1 MNNFPMLKKEHNK
14 FLKEL
19 KSELE
24 DTHNKA
30 QKYRTETEMRY
41 SVLNDGRFPT
51 KASKYWQ
58 AVREQNVFYTNL
70 RLEAYQ
76 YRKLL
81 VEIKKLERS
90 IAKETDELELEL
102 LQIELEEK
110 MWDKEERERMGADR
124 VREIEHWSRIKKELD
139 DGTFDT
145 QNVNTHQKE
154 SLKLQLQERAKNL
167 TPGSS
172 QGEMINVIGPLK
184 TIDDADP
191 SILSNIT
198 KVKMYKFIT
207 PTLNSALKY
216 TISYN
221 NAIYNPHSGH
231 ASTMGGVVSSSGFK
245 INDDSSTNEHFLD
258 DDGEGSVFV
267 KFTGIVEDEEK

>member
-1 MNNFPMLKKEHNK
+1 MLKKEHNK

-19 KSELE
+19 KAELQ
-24 DTHNKA
+24 DTHSKV
-30 QKYRTETEMRY
+30 QIYRTETEMRY

-58 AVREQNVFYTNL
+58 CVREQNVFYTNL
-70 RLEAYQ
+70 RVEAYE

-90 IAKETDELELEL
+90 IENETDELELEL
-102 LQIELEEK
+102 LEIELEQK
-110 MWDKEERERMGADR
+110 MWDKEERERHGADR

-139 DGTFDT
+139 DGSFDT
-145 QNVNTHQKE
+145 QNVDAHQKE

-184 TIDDADP
+184 TIDEDFKKQIEVQEKA
-191 SILSNIT
+191 
-198 KVKMYKFIT
+198 M
-207 PTLNSALKY
+207 LNGK
-216 TISYN
+216 N
-221 NAIYNPHSGH
+221 HS
-231 ASTMGGVVSSSGFK
+231 
-245 INDDSSTNEHFLD
+245 
-258 DDGEGSVFV
+258 
-267 KFTGIVEDEEK
+267 

>member
-1 MNNFPMLKKEHNK
+1 MLKKEDNK

-19 KSELE
+19 KAELE

-70 RLEAYQ
+70 RMEAYQ

-81 VEIKKLERS
+81 VEIKKLERN
-90 IAKETDELELEL
+90 IENEKDELELEL
-102 LQIELEEK
+102 LEIELEEK
-110 MWDKEERERMGADR
+110 LWDKSERERMGADR

-139 DGTFDT
+139 DGSFDT
-145 QNVNTHQKE
+145 QNVDTHQKE

-184 TIDDADP
+184 TIDDDFAKQ
-191 SILSNIT
+191 LEQQE
-198 KVKMYKFIT
+198 KAM
-207 PTLNSALKY
+207 LNGK
-216 TISYN
+216 N
-221 NAIYNPHSGH
+221 HS
-231 ASTMGGVVSSSGFK
+231 
-245 INDDSSTNEHFLD
+245 
-258 DDGEGSVFV
+258 
-267 KFTGIVEDEEK
+267 

>member
-1 MNNFPMLKKEHNK
+1 MLKKEDNK

-19 KSELE
+19 KVELE

-30 QKYRTETEMRY
+30 QLYRTETEMRY

-70 RLEAYQ
+70 RMEAYQ

-81 VEIKKLERS
+81 VEIKKLERN
-90 IAKETDELELEL
+90 IENEKDDLELEL
-102 LQIELEEK
+102 LEIELEEK
-110 MWDKEERERMGADR
+110 LWDKDERERMGADR

-145 QNVNTHQKE
+145 QNVDTHQKE

-184 TIDDADP
+184 TIDDDFKKQIEAQE
-191 SILSNIT
+191 
-198 KVKMYKFIT
+198 KAM
-207 PTLNSALKY
+207 LNGK
-216 TISYN
+216 N
-221 NAIYNPHSGH
+221 HS
-231 ASTMGGVVSSSGFK
+231 
-245 INDDSSTNEHFLD
+245 
-258 DDGEGSVFV
+258 
-267 KFTGIVEDEEK
+267 

>member
-1 MNNFPMLKKEHNK
+1 MLKKEHNK

-19 KSELE
+19 KTELE

-30 QKYRTETEMRY
+30 QLYRTETEMRY

-70 RLEAYQ
+70 RTEAYQ

-110 MWDKEERERMGADR
+110 LWDKDERERMGTDR

-145 QNVNTHQKE
+145 QNVDTHQKE

-172 QGEMINVIGPLK
+172 QGEMINVLGPLK
-184 TIDDADP
+184 TIDEDFKKQIEAQE
-191 SILSNIT
+191 
-198 KVKMYKFIT
+198 KAM
-207 PTLNSALKY
+207 LNGK
-216 TISYN
+216 N
-221 NAIYNPHSGH
+221 NS
-231 ASTMGGVVSSSGFK
+231 
-245 INDDSSTNEHFLD
+245 
-258 DDGEGSVFV
+258 
-267 KFTGIVEDEEK
+267 

>member
-1 MNNFPMLKKEHNK
+1 MLKKEHNK
-14 FLKEL
+14 FLQEL
-19 KSELE
+19 KTELE

-30 QKYRTETEMRY
+30 QLYRTETEMRY

-58 AVREQNVFYTNL
+58 AVREQNIFYTNL

-110 MWDKEERERMGADR
+110 LWDKDERERMGADR

-184 TIDDADP
+184 TIDEDFKKQIEAQE
-191 SILSNIT
+191 
-198 KVKMYKFIT
+198 KAM
-207 PTLNSALKY
+207 LNGKNYS
-216 TISYN
+216 
-221 NAIYNPHSGH
+221 
-231 ASTMGGVVSSSGFK
+231 
-245 INDDSSTNEHFLD
+245 
-258 DDGEGSVFV
+258 
-267 KFTGIVEDEEK
+267 

>member
-1 MNNFPMLKKEHNK
+1 MNNFPMLKKEDNK

-19 KSELE
+19 KAELE

-90 IAKETDELELEL
+90 IENEKDDLELEL
-102 LQIELEEK
+102 LEIELEEK
-110 MWDKEERERMGADR
+110 MWDKEERERNGADR

-145 QNVNTHQKE
+145 QNVDAHQKE

-172 QGEMINVIGPLK
+172 QGEMINVLGPLK
-184 TIDDADP
+184 TIDEDFKKQIEAQE
-191 SILSNIT
+191 
-198 KVKMYKFIT
+198 KAM
-207 PTLNSALKY
+207 LNGK
-216 TISYN
+216 N
-221 NAIYNPHSGH
+221 HS
-231 ASTMGGVVSSSGFK
+231 
-245 INDDSSTNEHFLD
+245 
-258 DDGEGSVFV
+258 
-267 KFTGIVEDEEK
+267 

>member
-1 MNNFPMLKKEHNK
+1 MLKKEDNK

-19 KSELE
+19 KAELE

-90 IAKETDELELEL
+90 IEKETDELELEL

-110 MWDKEERERMGADR
+110 MWDKEERERNGADR

-145 QNVNTHQKE
+145 QNVDTHQKE

-184 TIDDADP
+184 TIDDDFKKQIEAQE
-191 SILSNIT
+191 
-198 KVKMYKFIT
+198 KAM
-207 PTLNSALKY
+207 LNGK
-216 TISYN
+216 N
-221 NAIYNPHSGH
+221 HS
-231 ASTMGGVVSSSGFK
+231 
-245 INDDSSTNEHFLD
+245 
-258 DDGEGSVFV
+258 
-267 KFTGIVEDEEK
+267 

>member
-1 MNNFPMLKKEHNK
+1 MLKKEDNK

-19 KSELE
+19 KIELE
-24 DTHNKA
+24 DTRNKA
-30 QKYRTETEMRY
+30 QIYRTETEMRY

-58 AVREQNVFYTNL
+58 AIREQNVFYENL
-70 RLEAYQ
+70 QQESYV
-76 YRKLL
+76 YRRML
-81 VEIKKLERS
+81 VEIKKVEEA

-102 LQIELEEK
+102 LEIDLEEK
-110 MWDKEERERMGADR
+110 IWQKNNIARKATDR

-145 QNVNTHQKE
+145 QNVDTHQKE

-184 TIDDADP
+184 TIDDDFKKQIEAQE
-191 SILSNIT
+191 
-198 KVKMYKFIT
+198 KAM
-207 PTLNSALKY
+207 LNGK
-216 TISYN
+216 N
-221 NAIYNPHSGH
+221 HS
-231 ASTMGGVVSSSGFK
+231 
-245 INDDSSTNEHFLD
+245 
-258 DDGEGSVFV
+258 
-267 KFTGIVEDEEK
+267 

>member
-1 MNNFPMLKKEHNK
+1 MLKKEDNK

-19 KSELE
+19 KIELE
-24 DTHNKA
+24 DTRNKA
-30 QKYRTETEMRY
+30 QIYRTETEMRY

-58 AVREQNVFYTNL
+58 AIREQNVFYENL
-70 RLEAYQ
+70 QQESYV
-76 YRKLL
+76 YRRML
-81 VEIKKLERS
+81 VEIKKVEEA

-102 LQIELEEK
+102 LEIDLEEK
-110 MWDKEERERMGADR
+110 IWQKNNIARKATDR

-145 QNVNTHQKE
+145 QNVDTHQKE

-184 TIDDADP
+184 TIDED
-191 SILSNIT
+191 
-198 KVKMYKFIT
+198 
-207 PTLNSALKY
+207 
-216 TISYN
+216 
-221 NAIYNPHSGH
+221 
-231 ASTMGGVVSSSGFK
+231 FK
-245 INDDSSTNEHFLD
+245 KQIEAQ
-258 DDGEGSVFV
+258 
-267 KFTGIVEDEEK
+267 

>member
-1 MNNFPMLKKEHNK
+1 MLKKEHNK

-19 KSELE
+19 KTELE

-30 QKYRTETEMRY
+30 QLYRTETEMRY

-70 RLEAYQ
+70 RIEAYQ

-90 IAKETDELELEL
+90 IENEKDDLELEL
-102 LQIELEEK
+102 LEIELEEK
-110 MWDKEERERMGADR
+110 LWDKSERERMGADR

-139 DGTFDT
+139 DGSFDT
-145 QNVNTHQKE
+145 QNVDTHQKE

-184 TIDDADP
+184 TIDDDFKKQIGAQE
-191 SILSNIT
+191 
-198 KVKMYKFIT
+198 KAM
-207 PTLNSALKY
+207 LNGK
-216 TISYN
+216 N
-221 NAIYNPHSGH
+221 HS
-231 ASTMGGVVSSSGFK
+231 
-245 INDDSSTNEHFLD
+245 
-258 DDGEGSVFV
+258 
-267 KFTGIVEDEEK
+267 

>member
-1 MNNFPMLKKEHNK
+1 MLKKEHNK

-19 KSELE
+19 KAELQ
-24 DTHNKA
+24 DTHSKV
-30 QKYRTETEMRY
+30 QIYRTETEMRY

-58 AVREQNVFYTNL
+58 CVREQNVFYTNL
-70 RLEAYQ
+70 RVEAYE

-90 IAKETDELELEL
+90 IENETDELELEL
-102 LQIELEEK
+102 LEIELEQK
-110 MWDKEERERMGADR
+110 MWDKEERERHGADR

-139 DGTFDT
+139 DGSFDT
-145 QNVNTHQKE
+145 QNVDAHQKE

-184 TIDDADP
+184 TIDNDFAKQ
-191 SILSNIT
+191 LEQQE
-198 KVKMYKFIT
+198 KAM
-207 PTLNSALKY
+207 LNGK
-216 TISYN
+216 N
-221 NAIYNPHSGH
+221 HS
-231 ASTMGGVVSSSGFK
+231 
-245 INDDSSTNEHFLD
+245 
-258 DDGEGSVFV
+258 
-267 KFTGIVEDEEK
+267 

>member
-1 MNNFPMLKKEHNK
+1 MLKKEHNK
-14 FLKEL
+14 FLQEL
-19 KSELE
+19 KTELE

-90 IAKETDELELEL
+90 ISKETDELELEL

-110 MWDKEERERMGADR
+110 LWDKDERERNGADR

-184 TIDDADP
+184 TIDDDFKKQIEAQE
-191 SILSNIT
+191 
-198 KVKMYKFIT
+198 KAM
-207 PTLNSALKY
+207 LNGK
-216 TISYN
+216 N
-221 NAIYNPHSGH
+221 HS
-231 ASTMGGVVSSSGFK
+231 
-245 INDDSSTNEHFLD
+245 
-258 DDGEGSVFV
+258 
-267 KFTGIVEDEEK
+267 

>member
-1 MNNFPMLKKEHNK
+1 MLKKEHNK
-14 FLKEL
+14 FLEDLKQEL
-19 KSELE
+19 QDPHSKV
-24 DTHNKA
+24 
-30 QKYRTETEMRY
+30 QIYRTETEMRY

-58 AVREQNVFYTNL
+58 AVREQNVFYTTL
-70 RLEAYQ
+70 RAEAYQ

-90 IAKETDELELEL
+90 IENEKDDLELEL
-102 LQIELEEK
+102 LEIELEEK
-110 MWDKEERERMGADR
+110 MWDKEERERNGADR

-145 QNVNTHQKE
+145 QNVDTHQKE

-184 TIDDADP
+184 TIDDDFKKQIEAQE
-191 SILSNIT
+191 
-198 KVKMYKFIT
+198 KAM
-207 PTLNSALKY
+207 LNGK
-216 TISYN
+216 N
-221 NAIYNPHSGH
+221 HS
-231 ASTMGGVVSSSGFK
+231 
-245 INDDSSTNEHFLD
+245 
-258 DDGEGSVFV
+258 
-267 KFTGIVEDEEK
+267 

>member
-1 MNNFPMLKKEHNK
+1 MNNFPMLKKEHNE
-14 FLKEL
+14 FLKNL

-30 QKYRTETEMRY
+30 QLYRTETEMRY

-102 LQIELEEK
+102 LEIELEEK
-110 MWDKEERERMGADR
+110 MWDKEERERNGADR

-145 QNVNTHQKE
+145 QNVDTHQKE

-184 TIDDADP
+184 TIDEDFKKQIEAQE
-191 SILSNIT
+191 
-198 KVKMYKFIT
+198 KAM
-207 PTLNSALKY
+207 LNGK
-216 TISYN
+216 N
-221 NAIYNPHSGH
+221 HS
-231 ASTMGGVVSSSGFK
+231 
-245 INDDSSTNEHFLD
+245 
-258 DDGEGSVFV
+258 
-267 KFTGIVEDEEK
+267 

>member
-1 MNNFPMLKKEHNK
+1 MNNFPMLKKEDNK

-19 KSELE
+19 KIELE
-24 DTHNKA
+24 DTRNKA
-30 QKYRTETEMRY
+30 QIYRTETEMRY

-58 AVREQNVFYTNL
+58 AIREQNVFYENL
-70 RLEAYQ
+70 QQESYV
-76 YRKLL
+76 YRRML
-81 VEIKKLERS
+81 VEIKKIEEA

-102 LQIELEEK
+102 LEIDLEEK
-110 MWDKEERERMGADR
+110 IWQKNNIARKATDR

-184 TIDDADP
+184 TIDEDFKKQIEAQE
-191 SILSNIT
+191 
-198 KVKMYKFIT
+198 KAM
-207 PTLNSALKY
+207 LNGK
-216 TISYN
+216 N
-221 NAIYNPHSGH
+221 HS
-231 ASTMGGVVSSSGFK
+231 
-245 INDDSSTNEHFLD
+245 
-258 DDGEGSVFV
+258 
-267 KFTGIVEDEEK
+267 

>member
-1 MNNFPMLKKEHNK
+1 MLKKEDNK

-19 KSELE
+19 KIELE
-24 DTHNKA
+24 DTRNKA
-30 QKYRTETEMRY
+30 QIYRTETEMRY

-58 AVREQNVFYTNL
+58 AIREQNVFYENL
-70 RLEAYQ
+70 QQESYV
-76 YRKLL
+76 YRRMLL
-81 VEIKKLERS
+81 EIKKIEEA

-102 LQIELEEK
+102 LEIDLEEK
-110 MWDKEERERMGADR
+110 IWQKNNIARKATDR

-172 QGEMINVIGPLK
+172 QGEMINVLGPLK
-184 TIDDADP
+184 TIDEDFKKQIEAQE
-191 SILSNIT
+191 
-198 KVKMYKFIT
+198 KAM
-207 PTLNSALKY
+207 LNGK
-216 TISYN
+216 N
-221 NAIYNPHSGH
+221 HS
-231 ASTMGGVVSSSGFK
+231 
-245 INDDSSTNEHFLD
+245 
-258 DDGEGSVFV
+258 
-267 KFTGIVEDEEK
+267 

>member
-1 MNNFPMLKKEHNK
+1 MLKKEHNK

-110 MWDKEERERMGADR
+110 LWDKDERERMGADR

-145 QNVNTHQKE
+145 QNVDTHQKE

-184 TIDDADP
+184 TIDEDFKKQIEAQE
-191 SILSNIT
+191 
-198 KVKMYKFIT
+198 KVM
-207 PTLNSALKY
+207 LNGK
-216 TISYN
+216 N
-221 NAIYNPHSGH
+221 HS
-231 ASTMGGVVSSSGFK
+231 
-245 INDDSSTNEHFLD
+245 
-258 DDGEGSVFV
+258 
-267 KFTGIVEDEEK
+267 

>member
-19 KSELE
+19 KAELQ
-24 DTHNKA
+24 DTHSKV
-30 QKYRTETEMRY
+30 QIYRTETEMRY

-58 AVREQNVFYTNL
+58 CVREQNVFYTNL
-70 RLEAYQ
+70 RVEAYE

-81 VEIKKLERS
+81 VEIKKLERN
-90 IAKETDELELEL
+90 IANETDELELEL
-102 LQIELEEK
+102 LEIELEQK
-110 MWDKEERERMGADR
+110 MWDKEERERHGADR

-139 DGTFDT
+139 DGSFDT
-145 QNVNTHQKE
+145 QNVDAHQKE

-184 TIDDADP
+184 TIDEDFKKQIEVQEKA
-191 SILSNIT
+191 
-198 KVKMYKFIT
+198 M
-207 PTLNSALKY
+207 LNGK
-216 TISYN
+216 N
-221 NAIYNPHSGH
+221 HS
-231 ASTMGGVVSSSGFK
+231 
-245 INDDSSTNEHFLD
+245 
-258 DDGEGSVFV
+258 
-267 KFTGIVEDEEK
+267 

>member
-1 MNNFPMLKKEHNK
+1 MLKKEDNK

-19 KSELE
+19 KIELQ

-30 QKYRTETEMRY
+30 QIYRTETEMRY

-58 AVREQNVFYTNL
+58 AIREQNVFYENL
-70 RLEAYQ
+70 QQESYV
-76 YRKLL
+76 YRRML
-81 VEIKKLERS
+81 VEIKKIEEA

-102 LQIELEEK
+102 LEIDLEEK
-110 MWDKEERERMGADR
+110 IWQKNNIARKATDR

-184 TIDDADP
+184 TIDDDFKKEIEAQE
-191 SILSNIT
+191 
-198 KVKMYKFIT
+198 KAM
-207 PTLNSALKY
+207 LNGK
-216 TISYN
+216 N
-221 NAIYNPHSGH
+221 HS
-231 ASTMGGVVSSSGFK
+231 
-245 INDDSSTNEHFLD
+245 
-258 DDGEGSVFV
+258 
-267 KFTGIVEDEEK
+267 

>member
-1 MNNFPMLKKEHNK
+1 MLKKEHNK

-19 KSELE
+19 KAELE
-24 DTHNKA
+24 DTHNKV

-58 AVREQNVFYTNL
+58 AVREQDVFYRQL

-81 VEIKKLERS
+81 VEIKKLERA
-90 IAKETDELELEL
+90 IEKEEDDLELEL

-110 MWDKEERERMGADR
+110 LWDKSEMERMGADR

-184 TIDDADP
+184 TIDEDFKKQIEAQE
-191 SILSNIT
+191 
-198 KVKMYKFIT
+198 KAM
-207 PTLNSALKY
+207 LNGE
-216 TISYN
+216 N
-221 NAIYNPHSGH
+221 NS
-231 ASTMGGVVSSSGFK
+231 
-245 INDDSSTNEHFLD
+245 
-258 DDGEGSVFV
+258 
-267 KFTGIVEDEEK
+267 

>member
-1 MNNFPMLKKEHNK
+1 MLKKEDNN

-19 KSELE
+19 KKELK
-24 DTHNKA
+24 DTHSKV
-30 QKYRTETEMRY
+30 QIYRTETEMRY

-58 AVREQNVFYTNL
+58 AVREQNVFYTTL
-70 RLEAYQ
+70 RAEAYQ

-90 IAKETDELELEL
+90 IENEKDDLELEL
-102 LQIELEEK
+102 LEIELEEK
-110 MWDKEERERMGADR
+110 LWDKEERERNGADR

-139 DGTFDT
+139 DGSFDT
-145 QNVNTHQKE
+145 QNVDAHQKE

-184 TIDDADP
+184 TIDNDFAKQ
-191 SILSNIT
+191 LEQQE
-198 KVKMYKFIT
+198 KAM
-207 PTLNSALKY
+207 LNGK
-216 TISYN
+216 N
-221 NAIYNPHSGH
+221 HS
-231 ASTMGGVVSSSGFK
+231 
-245 INDDSSTNEHFLD
+245 
-258 DDGEGSVFV
+258 
-267 KFTGIVEDEEK
+267 

>member
-1 MNNFPMLKKEHNK
+1 MLKKEDNK

-19 KSELE
+19 KTELE

-110 MWDKEERERMGADR
+110 LWDKDERERNGADR

-184 TIDDADP
+184 TIDEDFAKQ
-191 SILSNIT
+191 LEQQE
-198 KVKMYKFIT
+198 KVM
-207 PTLNSALKY
+207 LNGK
-216 TISYN
+216 N
-221 NAIYNPHSGH
+221 HS
-231 ASTMGGVVSSSGFK
+231 
-245 INDDSSTNEHFLD
+245 
-258 DDGEGSVFV
+258 
-267 KFTGIVEDEEK
+267 

>member
-1 MNNFPMLKKEHNK
+1 MLKKEDNN

-19 KSELE
+19 KKELK
-24 DTHNKA
+24 DTHSKV
-30 QKYRTETEMRY
+30 QIYRTETEMRY

-58 AVREQNVFYTNL
+58 AVREQNVFYTTL
-70 RLEAYQ
+70 RAEAYQ

-90 IAKETDELELEL
+90 IENEKDDLELEL
-102 LQIELEEK
+102 LEIELEEK
-110 MWDKEERERMGADR
+110 MWDKEERERNGADR

-139 DGTFDT
+139 DGSFDT
-145 QNVNTHQKE
+145 QNVDAHQKE

-184 TIDDADP
+184 TIDNDFAKQ
-191 SILSNIT
+191 LEQQE
-198 KVKMYKFIT
+198 KAM
-207 PTLNSALKY
+207 LNGK
-216 TISYN
+216 N
-221 NAIYNPHSGH
+221 HS
-231 ASTMGGVVSSSGFK
+231 
-245 INDDSSTNEHFLD
+245 
-258 DDGEGSVFV
+258 
-267 KFTGIVEDEEK
+267 

>member
-1 MNNFPMLKKEHNK
+1 MLKKEDNK

-19 KSELE
+19 KAELE

-70 RLEAYQ
+70 RIEAYQ

-90 IAKETDELELEL
+90 IENEKDDLELEL
-102 LQIELEEK
+102 LEIELEEK
-110 MWDKEERERMGADR
+110 MWDKEERERNGADR

-139 DGTFDT
+139 DGSFDT
-145 QNVNTHQKE
+145 QNVDAHQKE

-172 QGEMINVIGPLK
+172 QGEMINVLGPLK
-184 TIDDADP
+184 TIDEDFKKQIEAQE
-191 SILSNIT
+191 
-198 KVKMYKFIT
+198 KAM
-207 PTLNSALKY
+207 LNGK
-216 TISYN
+216 N
-221 NAIYNPHSGH
+221 HS
-231 ASTMGGVVSSSGFK
+231 
-245 INDDSSTNEHFLD
+245 
-258 DDGEGSVFV
+258 
-267 KFTGIVEDEEK
+267 